1 MFTEDS
7 PRLAFPVDLAARVAE
22 EWPYL
27 VAGDY
32 SPPPL
37 PNSTQLKELLEVA
50 YFAGMETDEARP
62 LRFMLCCSRD
72 SEQIPHREGAEL
84 IESWELSPERPFNIQ
99 EIRRIAAV
107 TDLDSSAIWIRFSG
121 DLSGPLMIRGL
132 VNLGR
137 SWSVARNAF
146 SYHYQELPHALMVRV
161 AAPGR
166 MTIYQSAYRMASL
179 TGGSLEIRAMKMAW
193 MDMLGASGLFKEGH
207 ELLRGLI
214 TAPIHEPP
222 KEWHEFEYLAYVNCV
237 LAIINGMQLAGHGG
251 ALILKSNLCNLVEPG
266 YVRVK
271 YGLAT
276 GGDSLRSHF
285 VEFMNAR
292 HKHGNMV
299 WLSEWQRD
307 AAPSGQ
313 EIALASIPL
322 RDLQQKVAQACSFV
336 GNLAGTDGAII
347 IRTDL
352 TVEGFGAE
360 IVLDKVKPAK
370 AFEVDH
376 PMQEEGLRELDT
388 EQMGMRHRSAIRLCG
403 TSPDLVVFVV
413 SQDAGVSLVWSKDGA
428 VYFKAGVTTTN
439 MNMVFA

>member
-1 MFTEDS
+1 MPTEEHFTA
-7 PRLAFPVDLAARVAE
+7 AFPADLAAKVAE
-22 EWPYL
+22 GWPYL
-27 VAGDY
+27 VAGEY

-37 PNSTQLKELLEVA
+37 PNASQLKELLEVA

-72 SEQIPHREGAEL
+72 SEPIPHRVGAEPV
-84 IESWELSPERPFNIQ
+84 ESWELSPDRPFNIQ

-121 DLSGPLMIRGL
+121 DISGPLMIRGL

-146 SYHYQELPHALMVRV
+146 SYHYDELPHALMVRV
-161 AAPGR
+161 TAPGR

-179 TGGSLEIRAMKMAW
+179 TGGNLEIGGMKMAW
-193 MDMLGASGLFKEGH
+193 LDMFGASGLFEEGH
-207 ELLRGLI
+207 KALRSLI
-214 TAPIHEPP
+214 TAPIHEHP
-222 KEWHEFEYLAYVNCV
+222 KEWHGFEHLAYVNCV
-237 LAIINGMQLAGHGG
+237 LAILNGMQLAGHGG

-285 VEFMNAR
+285 IEFMNAR

-299 WLSEWQRD
+299 WLSNWQKD
-307 AAPSGQ
+307 AAPSEH
-313 EIALASIPL
+313 EIALASFPL
-322 RDLQQKVAQACSFV
+322 RGLQQKVAQACTFV
-336 GNLAGTDGAII
+336 GSLAGTDGAII
-347 IRTDL
+347 LRTDL
-352 TVEGFGAE
+352 TVEGFGTE
-360 IVLDKVKPAK
+360 IVLDKVRPAK

-376 PMQEEGLRELDT
+376 PMQKEGLRELDT

-403 TSPDLVVFVV
+403 TAPNLAVFVV
-413 SQDAGVSLVWSKDGA
+413 SQDGGVSLVWNKDGA
-428 VYFKAGVTTTN
+428 VYFKSGVTTTN
-439 MNMVFA
+439 MNMLLA